1 MKDEVKNKL
10 MNVVRSV
17 VALGFWGLILG
28 AGIAAEAGTLK
39 ALIIFGACAYGY
51 VKLVNWAFKGVK
63 DEEI

>member
-1 MKDEVKNKL
+1 MKEEVKNKL

-28 AGIAAEAGTLK
+28 AGIA
-39 ALIIFGACAYGY
+39 LIIFGACAYGY